1 MEFEARQDIAA
12 PQSEVFR
19 TVTDFSAFER
29 QVLRRGAEV
38 RRTDSLPMP
47 QVGNSWEVNFMF
59 RGRERRV
66 ELAVVQIDAPNA
78 MVLDGRIQGLDFR
91 VVLDLMSLSRTQTR
105 MTVKSLLTPRTL
117 TARLLLQ
124 SLRLARG
131 NLTRRFEGRIEQFAR
146 DIETRH
152 ARAAGA
158 VPR

>member
-1 MEFEARQDIAA
+1 MDFEARQDIGA
-12 PQSEVFR
+12 PQSTVFGAL
-19 TVTDFSAFER
+19 TDFPAFER
-29 QVLRRGAEV
+29 QILRRGAEV

-47 QVGNSWEVNFMF
+47 QAGNRWEVTFMF

-66 ELAVVQIDAPNA
+66 ELAVDQIDPP
-78 MVLDGRIQGLDFR
+78 DGMTMAGHIQGLDF
-91 VVLDLMSLSRTQTR
+91 VVTVDLMALSRSQTR
-105 MTVKSLLTPRTL
+105 MTVKSSLTARTL

-131 NLTRRFEGRIEQFAR
+131 NMARRFETRIEQFAH

-152 ARAAGA
+152 ARAVGG